1 MGVYRGGYRQYDGQ
15 MLPLR
20 TRFGVVFAGE
30 FGRMMRG
37 KWNRRL
43 LLLAAIPLVV
53 TLAVLVGK
61 GMLESK
67 AGPLPISL
75 ALLEKM
81 LTTEV
86 LVMALL
92 AASAGSGVIADDRA
106 ANSMLLY
113 LARPLTPARYLLGKG
128 LALGLTLSLSYL
140 LPAVV
145 YVLVAALFTPG
156 VKMGGLLKEFL
167 IATWI
172 CSFHVFF
179 VTSVLLLFSSLGK
192 RSRYIGL
199 GWFAIFFFSQ
209 MVSKGAA
216 AATGAGWADYLSL
229 PDLFTKSL
237 SWAFSPDMNSSK
249 PFLVLAGL
257 TALSLTVLWFRFVRL
272 SRTAV
277 GS

>member
-1 MGVYRGGYRQYDGQ
+1 MGIYRGGYRQYEGQ
-15 MLPLR
+15 LLPLK
-20 TRFGVVFAGE
+20 TRFGVIFSGE
-30 FGRMMRG
+30 FRRLMKG

-61 GMLESK
+61 GMIESK
-67 AGPLPISL
+67 AGTLPISL
-75 ALLEKM
+75 SLLEKM

-86 LVMALL
+86 LIMALL
-92 AASAGSGVIADDRA
+92 AASAGSGIIADDRA

-128 LALGLTLSLSYL
+128 LALGLLLSLSYL

-145 YVLVAALFTPG
+145 YVLVSALFTPG
-156 VKMGGLLKEFL
+156 VKMGGLMKEFL
-167 IATWI
+167 TATWI

-199 GWFAIFFFSQ
+199 GWFALFFFSQ
-209 MVSKGAA
+209 MISKGAA
-216 AATGAGWADYLSL
+216 AATGSEWAEFISL

-237 SWAFSPDMNSSK
+237 AWAFSPAMNSMK
-249 PFLVLAGL
+249 PLLVLLGLAALCL
-257 TALSLTVLWFRFVRL
+257 TALWFRFVRL
-272 SRTAV
+272 SRAAV